1 MKYIYGLNKSGQSII
16 DYLDSINEEYFCWD
30 DNKKIREKVKKFN
43 IKANIVNPINL
54 DYQLIKEAFITPGI
68 SLNDKN
74 LDLLKKYNVKLFRD
88 LELYSRIAKDKKII
102 AITGTNGKST
112 TTKLI
117 SEILDAHN
125 IKNFAGGNIGL
136 PLLDFKK
143 EVEVKEIHVIELS
156 SFQLESAISFN
167 PFISILLNISPDHL
181 DRYDNYQEYI
191 LQKEK
196 IIDANKKGLSIL
208 SLDDPITINIYNK
221 NKEKIIPISFNYL
234 KKGIYFKE
242 NNIVDNYFELN
253 KVINIPSFSSSLFGS
268 FNIQNILVAYIVI
281 KILSLDTV
289 KFLQVIK
296 NFKGLPY
303 RLENIYKNNY
313 LQIINNSKATNVEA
327 SVRSIINYN
336 NISLILG
343 GRAKEKKFT
352 QILNYKKNINKIYLI
367 GESAN
372 YIFNQLNKQ
381 ISCEIC
387 FNLEIAIEKIFLD
400 IKQYNKFQTILF
412 SPGCAS
418 FDQFKDYDERGKRFN
433 EIIDKIINE

>member
-196 IIDANKKGLSIL
+196 IMI
-208 SLDDPITINIYNK
+208 
-221 NKEKIIPISFNYL
+221 
-234 KKGIYFKE
+234 
-242 NNIVDNYFELN
+242 
-253 KVINIPSFSSSLFGS
+253 
-268 FNIQNILVAYIVI
+268 
-281 KILSLDTV
+281 
-289 KFLQVIK
+289 
-296 NFKGLPY
+296 
-303 RLENIYKNNY
+303 
-313 LQIINNSKATNVEA
+313 
-327 SVRSIINYN
+327 
-336 NISLILG
+336 
-343 GRAKEKKFT
+343 
-352 QILNYKKNINKIYLI
+352 
-367 GESAN
+367 
-372 YIFNQLNKQ
+372 
-381 ISCEIC
+381 
-387 FNLEIAIEKIFLD
+387 
-400 IKQYNKFQTILF
+400 
-412 SPGCAS
+412 
-418 FDQFKDYDERGKRFN
+418 
-433 EIIDKIINE
+433 